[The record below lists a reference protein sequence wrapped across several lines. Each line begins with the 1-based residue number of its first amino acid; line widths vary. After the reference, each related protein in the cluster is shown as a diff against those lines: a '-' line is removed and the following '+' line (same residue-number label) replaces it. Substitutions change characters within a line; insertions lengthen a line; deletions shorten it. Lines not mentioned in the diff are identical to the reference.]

1 MLQRPVEPAQYVSL
15 AYSDA
20 LITAGV
26 SASVGTVGDSYDC
39 QSLRAGFREDEE
51 VLAVVLCPISTID
64 PHGVLALICRARGRA
79 RTTTAAGPGVT

>member
-1 MLQRPVEPAQYVSL
+1 MLQRPLEPAQYVSL

-51 VLAVVLCPISTID
+51 VLAVVL
-64 PHGVLALICRARGRA
+64 
-79 RTTTAAGPGVT
+79 

>member
-1 MLQRPVEPAQYVSL
+1 MPSSYARSRRTVLQRPVEPAQYVSL

-51 VLAVVLCPISTID
+51 VLAVVL
-64 PHGVLALICRARGRA
+64 
-79 RTTTAAGPGVT
+79 